1 MDSLA
6 LDRRKSRSSFVT
18 VTGGNKNKLKTA
30 TRHFAALNFL
40 SNINMKAETKIREFG
55 HATSIRSKTLG
66 LDGFMESDD
75 DDYDDYED
83 LNLYGY
89 GDDENNNIGTSLDDP
104 NLKLDTAPGRKLHG
118 KAAPTGRMPLS
129 FRYKL
134 MKISDQSAVIRQW
147 EESILQSLSRF
158 DNISTNITNSN
169 VSTTNKGTKRKDLKS
184 SSSARMF
191 FSRSRGY
198 PNAVSS
204 IIAYVPEKEYARLV
218 REKARNEGL
227 QVFQL
232 PSRDWRGHS
241 YSNILKTTAEISYKS
256 GEYAWY
262 DRGYSYD
269 PDLIDDPEMIHGAA
283 KYVSRGDIKTGP
295 IIASVILF
303 TNPAE
308 LKQSLNEQFR
318 EKHQELPPS
327 LTLSKI
333 RKLKKT
339 LLLICMKLDMEIST
353 VALACVYFE
362 RLCIKGWV
370 NKPNRRLCMAAS
382 FLLAY
387 KYNEASISGQ
397 DEFDNNN
404 DEENEE
410 NIEGQQRNTKLDS
423 FIEFVDHEW
432 NISKSQLI
440 DAEFGCFVELDFALH
455 VPSNHVIVMCTRLLK
470 LIHMKLRDHLG
481 DEMIIVLN
489 EYLRTAEKNKREME
503 NRN

>member
-1 MDSLA
+1 M
-6 LDRRKSRSSFVT
+6 RSSFVT
-18 VTGGNKNKLKTA
+18 VTGGNRQKMKTA

-66 LDGFMESDD
+66 FDGFMESDD
-75 DDYDDYED
+75 DDVDDYEYSS
-83 LNLYGY
+83 NLYAY
-89 GDDENNNIGTSLDDP
+89 GDDENNNINTPLDDP

-118 KAAPTGRMPLS
+118 KTAPTGRVPLS

-147 EESILQSLSRF
+147 EESILQSMSRF
-158 DNISTNITNSN
+158 DNINNANNTNNNAVT
-169 VSTTNKGTKRKDLKS
+169 TTNKGKKRKDLKS

-241 YSNILKTTAEISYKS
+241 YSNILQSTADISYKS
-256 GEYAWY
+256 GEYVWY

-283 KYVSRGDIKTGP
+283 KYVSRGDKKTGP

-303 TNPAE
+303 TNPTQ

-333 RKLKKT
+333 RKLKKS

-353 VALACVYFE
+353 IALACIYFE
-362 RLCIKGWV
+362 RLCIKGLV

-387 KYNEASISGQ
+387 KYNEAGVSGE
-397 DEFDNNN
+397 DDVDNNN
-404 DEENEE
+404 NEE
-410 NIEGQQRNTKLDS
+410 NYEILKEQQSNTKLDS

-440 DAEFGCFVELDFALH
+440 DAEFGCFVQLDFALH
-455 VPSNHVIVMCTRLLK
+455 VPTNHVIVMCTRLLK

-481 DEMIIVLN
+481 EEMMIVLN
-489 EYLRTAEKNKREME
+489 EYLRTTEKNKRDREKREME